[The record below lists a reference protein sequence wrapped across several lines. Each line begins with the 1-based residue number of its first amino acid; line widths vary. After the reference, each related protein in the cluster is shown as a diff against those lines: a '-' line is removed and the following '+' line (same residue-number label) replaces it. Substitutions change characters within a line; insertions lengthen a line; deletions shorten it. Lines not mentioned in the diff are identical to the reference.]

1 MAITFIGDRVKSV
14 YGLASTTLTATTE
27 TSTAA
32 VDRTGFNYALVIVK
46 NGVSTGNTLVFKLYD
61 GATSSPATA
70 VTLDVASVAADCTAV
85 GQTIYQVDLSGLN
98 KYFKATITPSTATS
112 VTFDVDIV
120 LCDARVDPASG
131 TAVIPLR
138 KAL

>member
-1 MAITFIGDRVKSV
+1 MITWIGDRIKSV

-32 VDRTGFNYALVIVK
+32 VDRTGYGYALIIVK
-46 NGVSTGNTLVFKLYD
+46 NGVSSGNGLTIKIYE

-70 VTLDVASVAADCTAV
+70 VTLDSTPAVIDTTAV
-85 GQTIYQVDLSGLN
+85 GQTIYQLKLDGIN
-98 KYFKATITPSTATS
+98 KYFKATVTPSTATS

-120 LCDARVDPASG
+120 LGDASVNPAGG
-131 TAVIPLR
+131 TAATILR
-138 KAL
+138 KA